1 MLFITY
7 ILIYIYINVIFI
19 IGIILKETMIMN
31 DKKRKMIEKLN
42 KDNEHLNEAHKSWVE
57 YSKGRIVIGLLT
69 VIVLLIL
76 IFK

>member
-1 MLFITY
+1 
-7 ILIYIYINVIFI
+7 
-19 IGIILKETMIMN
+19 MIMN

-57 YSKGRIVIGLLT
+57 YSKGRIVIGLLA
-69 VIVLLIL
+69 VIVLLSL